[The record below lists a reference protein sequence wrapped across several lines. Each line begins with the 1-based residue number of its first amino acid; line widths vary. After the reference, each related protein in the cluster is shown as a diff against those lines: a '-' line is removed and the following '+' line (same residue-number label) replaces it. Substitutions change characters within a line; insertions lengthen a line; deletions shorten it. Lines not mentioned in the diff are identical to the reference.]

1 MEKKSFYSI
10 SAAQEAGPVL
20 ITVYTEAGRK
30 LGITYFMY
38 VDEMRE
44 TLKQLIKDPAQ
55 LSLFLT
61 MWSQAHGI
69 IGSNSD
75 VAQTLGLFGLPDQ
88 GMSI

>member
-30 LGITYFMY
+30 LGSTYFMY

-44 TLKQLIKDPAQ
+44 ALKQLIKDPAQ
-55 LSLFLT
+55 LSLFLS

-75 VAQTLGLFGLPDQ
+75 VVQTLGLFGLPDQ
-88 GMSI
+88 GM

>member
-1 MEKKSFYSI
+1 
-10 SAAQEAGPVL
+10 
-20 ITVYTEAGRK
+20 
-30 LGITYFMY
+30 
-38 VDEMRE
+38 MRE

-69 IGSNSD
+69 IGNNSD

-88 GMSI
+88 GM